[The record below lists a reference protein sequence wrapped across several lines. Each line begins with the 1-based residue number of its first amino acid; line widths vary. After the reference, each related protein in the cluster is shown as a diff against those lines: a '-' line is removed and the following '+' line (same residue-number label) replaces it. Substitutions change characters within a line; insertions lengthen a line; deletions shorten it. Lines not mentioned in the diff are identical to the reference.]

1 MKAICGNSVD
11 LVDGKVQPL
20 QLLPPVLSG
29 LINSDIGF
37 KIELHRI

>member
-1 MKAICGNSVD
+1 
-11 LVDGKVQPL
+11 L

-37 KIELHRI
+37 KIELHRIWLINSLSGICFIK